1 MSSHRYILGKTAS
14 KYLVIEW
21 LSFAG
26 YAKEVSP
33 LLHGASRTL
42 RYKLLTMNYQVY
54 MTIMTKLELRCIT
67 MSVELLQ
74 KKIISRFRLAFH
86 DFTDLPLSHIMDFAE
101 TSGYHKS
108 IEELTIDYDTFCQRE
123 STSDR
128 TYLKVLKSLTGLK
141 VLRIQGISDTF
152 DLDII
157 PDKLITLK
165 L

>member
-1 MSSHRYILGKTAS
+1 
-14 KYLVIEW
+14 
-21 LSFAG
+21 
-26 YAKEVSP
+26 
-33 LLHGASRTL
+33 
-42 RYKLLTMNYQVY
+42 
-54 MTIMTKLELRCIT
+54 

-74 KKIISRFRLAFH
+74 KNIVSRFRLAFH

-108 IEELTIDYDTFCQRE
+108 MEELTIDYDTFCQRE